1 MTGYARGLGL
11 TRDPLGRAPYLG
23 PVIFGP
29 SEYVFGIL
37 FAVLGVSSKSSNTYL
52 LLRIAEG
59 ERAAQPSRE
68 PERGPNSLGIQ

>member
-1 MTGYARGLGL
+1 MTGCARGLGL

-37 FAVLGVSSKSSNTYL
+37 FAVLGVSSKYGNMYL
-52 LLRIAEG
+52 PTSGTRGFFGEG
-59 ERAAQPSRE
+59 FT
-68 PERGPNSLGIQ
+68 